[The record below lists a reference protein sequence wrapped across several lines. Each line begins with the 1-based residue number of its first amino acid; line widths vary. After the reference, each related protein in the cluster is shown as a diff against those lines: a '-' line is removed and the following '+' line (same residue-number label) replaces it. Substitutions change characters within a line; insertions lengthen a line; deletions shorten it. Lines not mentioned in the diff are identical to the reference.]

1 MTKQDHYV
9 TKEEVH
15 ERIDKLL
22 VNYLENHSRSAIQK
36 WIQEGFVTVNNKQVK
51 ANYRCQINDYIQWKI
66 PQEKQPAP
74 KPENIPL
81 EILFE
86 DQDLLIVNKPKG
98 MVVHPANA
106 HRSGTLVNALLHYT
120 DDLSQ
125 IAGENRPGIVHR
137 IDKETSGLLIVAK
150 NDWIHEKLSRL
161 FQTNAIERH
170 YGALVYGKIPH
181 EKGEISAPIGRDP
194 YNRLRMTVI
203 DTGKDSLTHFQVVK
217 RFPKYTYITC
227 QLMTGRTHQIRVHMR
242 YIGHPIVGDDRYAPG
257 RKHLTFGQALFAKK
271 LAFNHPRSGEKVQ
284 VEIEL
289 PQSFKI
295 LLQKVMKEA

>member
-1 MTKQDHYV
+1 MRSERKLQQMTKQDHYV

-81 EILFE
+81 DILFE

-120 DDLSQ
+120 YDFS
-125 IAGENRPGIVHR
+125 
-137 IDKETSGLLIVAK
+137 
-150 NDWIHEKLSRL
+150 
-161 FQTNAIERH
+161 
-170 YGALVYGKIPH
+170 KI
-181 EKGEISAPIGRDP
+181 
-194 YNRLRMTVI
+194 
-203 DTGKDSLTHFQVVK
+203 TG
-217 RFPKYTYITC
+217 
-227 QLMTGRTHQIRVHMR
+227 
-242 YIGHPIVGDDRYAPG
+242 
-257 RKHLTFGQALFAKK
+257 
-271 LAFNHPRSGEKVQ
+271 
-284 VEIEL
+284 
-289 PQSFKI
+289 
-295 LLQKVMKEA
+295 